1 MAKAKTAKLKSET
14 KQRWVA
20 IVGILLAGLLIGLA
34 ILGYQLTRT
43 VDFSWEQANSVEA
56 KEAVRK
62 LTLVRNGIESG
73 KKGFVRLSQLEIN
86 SYLMG
91 TLTNVTP
98 NTGAKL
104 TNVKID
110 LTKSNFT
117 LVSFGEVKVIN
128 WAVPIAMKRNF
139 RIEQDGTNTW
149 EFPLDEVHVGDV
161 KIPRRVWPYVARI
174 ARHLDQPLG
183 AQFAWA
189 TNIPSMRIARNE
201 MSGDP
206 ELRVY
211 TFVPG
216 LLD

>member
-1 MAKAKTAKLKSET
+1 MAKTKPAKLKSET

-20 IVGILLAGLLIGLA
+20 ILGILFAALLLGLGILA
-34 ILGYQLTRT
+34 YQLTRT

-62 LTLVRNGIESG
+62 ITLVRNGIEAG
-73 KKGFVRLSQLEIN
+73 KKGFIRLSQIEIN

-91 TLTNVTP
+91 AITNVSP
-98 NTGAKL
+98 GSGPKL
-104 TNVKID
+104 TNVKVD
-110 LTKSNFT
+110 LTKTNFT

-128 WAVPIAMKRNF
+128 WPVQIAMKRNF
-139 RIEQDGTNTW
+139 RIEQGTNSW

-161 KIPRRVWPYVARI
+161 KIPRRVWPYLSKLAR
-174 ARHLDQPLG
+174 RLDQPLG

-189 TNIPSMRIARNE
+189 TNIPAMRLARNE
-201 MSGDP
+201 MSGDA

>member
-1 MAKAKTAKLKSET
+1 MAKTKPKIKSES

-20 IVGILLAGLLIGLA
+20 ILGILLAGLLIGLG
-34 ILGYQLTRT
+34 ILAYRLTRT

-62 LTLVRNGIESG
+62 MTLLRNGIESG

-86 SYLMG
+86 SYLLG
-91 TLTNVTP
+91 TLTNATP
-98 NTGAKL
+98 DPGVKL

-117 LVSFGEVKVIN
+117 LVSFGEIKVLN

-139 RIEQDGTNTW
+139 RTEQGTNSW

-161 KIPRRVWPYVARI
+161 KIPRRVWPYLSSVAR
-174 ARHLDQPLG
+174 RLDQPLG

-189 TNIPSMRIARNE
+189 TNIPAMRLARNE
-201 MSGDP
+201 MSGDA